1 LLGELTTLPETPEL
15 NLEEGIGKVKKAEE
29 EKGKE
34 GKEMKRKENKGKQ
47 REKGREW
54 NLGGQFALLV
64 LGGACNL
71 HQPGPWRI
79 SDRKRILTKF

>member
-47 REKGREW
+47 REKGRGMEFR
-54 NLGGQFALLV
+54 GTVCVIGFRESV
-64 LGGACNL
+64 
-71 HQPGPWRI
+71 
-79 SDRKRILTKF
+79 